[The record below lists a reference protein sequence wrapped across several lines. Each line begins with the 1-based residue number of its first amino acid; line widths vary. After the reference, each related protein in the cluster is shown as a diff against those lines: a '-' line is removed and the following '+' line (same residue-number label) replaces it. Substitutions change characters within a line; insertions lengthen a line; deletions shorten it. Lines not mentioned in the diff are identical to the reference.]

1 MNDSKINIDIKDIVI
16 IGAGGHA
23 KVVIDVIERQA
34 RYNIIGLIDKS
45 HAKGEN
51 VLGYEILGDED
62 VLHDMIQEYPSLGG
76 IIAIGDNFVRYKIYK
91 QISLSLPE
99 FVFISAVHPEA
110 SIGKDVFIGDGTV
123 IMAGAIV
130 NTCCCIGRFC
140 IINTNSSIDHDSIME
155 DFSSL
160 APNAA
165 TGGNVKIGEF
175 SAVGIGAVLAHN
187 INIGR
192 HSVIGTGAAV
202 VKDIADYSV
211 AYGVPAE
218 VIRKRKEGERY
229 L

>member
-1 MNDSKINIDIKDIVI
+1 MNDSKANIDIKDIVI

-23 KVVIDVIERQA
+23 KVVIDIIERQA
-34 RYNIIGLIDKS
+34 RYNIIGVIDKS
-45 HAKGEN
+45 HAKGED

-62 VLHDMIQEYPSLGG
+62 VLHNMIQEYPSLGG
-76 IIAIGDNFVRYKIYK
+76 IIAIGDNFIRYKVYEK
-91 QISLSLPE
+91 ISISLPE
-99 FVFISAVHPEA
+99 FIFVSAVHPEA

-123 IMAGAIV
+123 IMAGATV
-130 NTCCCIGRFC
+130 NTSCSIGRFC
-140 IINTNSSIDHDSIME
+140 IINTNSSLDHDSVME

-160 APNAA
+160 APNAV

-175 SAVGIGAVLAHN
+175 SAVGIGAVVAHN

-192 HSVIGTGAAV
+192 HTVIGTAAAV
-202 VKDIADYSV
+202 INDIADYSV

-218 VIRKRKEGERY
+218 VIRKREKGERY